1 MFNVYPES
9 SNKFESSEA
18 ITNYIYGGRG
28 IMKLQAPSGV
38 HHYYMFQKPADR
50 DAFPDDV
57 VFVYAIHDFEKKFY
71 IGMIEQG
78 KFRLT
83 RNSRFL
89 PDTDIVK
96 GAFYIM
102 KMSKSQKLVDST
114 PMSLSHMGMCARCGR
129 ELKTDKSIQLGYGR
143 KCAARMSTV
152 FDSNSK
158 VEQDKVIDNVE
169 NK

>member
-1 MFNVYPES
+1 MFKVYPDS
-9 SNKFESSEA
+9 SQQFKSSEL

-28 IMKLQAPSGV
+28 IMKLESPSGT

-57 VFVYAIHDFEKKFY
+57 VFVYAIHNFEKKFY
-71 IGMIEQG
+71 LGMIEQG

-102 KMSKSQKLVDST
+102 KMSYSQQLVDKT
-114 PMSLSHMGMCARCGR
+114 PMKLSHMGMCARCGR
-129 ELKTDKSIQLGYGR
+129 ELTTDKSIHNGIGPKCR
-143 KCAARMSTV
+143 KRLEDAKA
-152 FDSNSK
+152 
-158 VEQDKVIDNVE
+158 
-169 NK
+169 

>member
-1 MFNVYPES
+1 MFKVYPES
-9 SNKFESSEA
+9 SKQFKSSEL
-18 ITNYIYGGRG
+18 ITDYIYGGRG
-28 IMKLQAPSGV
+28 IMKLESPSGK

-78 KFRLT
+78 QFRLT

-89 PDTDIVK
+89 PDTEIVQ

-102 KMSKSQKLVDST
+102 KLAKRQNLVDRT
-114 PMSLSHMGMCARCGR
+114 PMRLCHMGMCARCGR
-129 ELKTDKSIQLGYGR
+129 ELTTDRSIETGIGPKCR
-143 KCAARMSTV
+143 KRLKHVKA
-152 FDSNSK
+152 
-158 VEQDKVIDNVE
+158 
-169 NK
+169 

>member
-1 MFNVYPES
+1 MFKVYPES
-9 SNKFESSEA
+9 LKQFQSSEL
-18 ITNYIYGGRG
+18 ITDYIYGGRG
-28 IMKLQAPSGV
+28 IMKLESPSGV

-102 KMSKSQKLVDST
+102 KMAKSQLLVLTT
-114 PMSLSHMGMCARCGR
+114 PMKLSHMGMCARCGR
-129 ELKTDKSIQLGYGR
+129 ELTTEKSIQSGIGPKCR
-143 KCAARMSTV
+143 KRLKDAKA
-152 FDSNSK
+152 
-158 VEQDKVIDNVE
+158 
-169 NK
+169 

>member
-1 MFNVYPES
+1 MFKVYPES
-9 SNKFESSEA
+9 ERQFKSSEL

-28 IMKLQAPSGV
+28 IMKLEAPSGV

-57 VFVYAIHDFEKKFY
+57 IFVYAIHDFAKKFY
-71 IGMIEQG
+71 VGMIEEG

-89 PDTDIVK
+89 ADTDIVK

-102 KMSKSQKLVDST
+102 KMAKNQKLVDQT
-114 PMSLSHMGMCARCGR
+114 PMKLSHMGMCARCGR
-129 ELKTDKSIQLGYGR
+129 QLTTESSIESGIGPKCR
-143 KCAARMSTV
+143 KKINHA
-152 FDSNSK
+152 
-158 VEQDKVIDNVE
+158 
-169 NK
+169 

>member
-1 MFNVYPES
+1 MFKVYPDS
-9 SNKFESSEA
+9 SKQFESSEL
-18 ITNYIYGGRG
+18 ITDYIYGGRG
-28 IMKLQAPSGV
+28 IMKLESPSGV
-38 HHYYMFQKPADR
+38 HHYYMFKKPADR

-57 VFVYAIHDFEKKFY
+57 IFVYAIHDFEKAFD

-102 KMSKSQKLVDST
+102 KMAASQALVDKT
-114 PMSLSHMGMCARCGR
+114 LMILSHMGMCARCGR
-129 ELKTDKSIQLGYGR
+129 ELTTDKSIESGIGPKCR
-143 KCAARMSTV
+143 KRLKHAEA
-152 FDSNSK
+152 
-158 VEQDKVIDNVE
+158 
-169 NK
+169 

>member
-1 MFNVYPES
+1 MFKVYPDS
-9 SNKFESSEA
+9 SQQFKSSEL

-28 IMKLQAPSGV
+28 IMKLEAPSGV

-57 VFVYAIHDFEKKFY
+57 IFVYAIHNFEKKFY
-71 IGMIEQG
+71 LGMIEQG

-102 KMSKSQKLVDST
+102 KMSHSQELVTKT
-114 PMSLSHMGMCARCGR
+114 PMKLSHMGMCARCGR
-129 ELKTDKSIQLGYGR
+129 ELTTDKSIQNGIGPKCR
-143 KCAARMSTV
+143 KRL
-152 FDSNSK
+152 
-158 VEQDKVIDNVE
+158 E
-169 NK
+169 NAKA